1 MTDFDPEAAA
11 AFDALGQEVRIGIL
25 EALVQERVDD
35 PRSPGA
41 SFSELR
47 ERVGVSDSG
56 RFNYHLDRLTGRFVQ
71 ETDAGYEL
79 NAAGQKVVG
88 AVLSRSF
95 GSEGQSGPTALNAP
109 CRACG
114 ETVRARYE
122 AGKLLVECDNGH
134 LNHSDYLPGSLV
146 EERPLPEVT
155 ALAALLGQQD
165 LDLVTRDVCPSC
177 YRAIESGV
185 VLEAGAPV
193 LEAQCHDCGRFFRA
207 PISLAVLTHPVLQ
220 AFYLERGRDVRE
232 ASLWSLPF
240 LTDSDRAHVDSESPL
255 RVTVDAS
262 YDGDALRFSLNE
274 DASVIEYHV
283 ERIRAERD

>member
-11 AFDALGQEVRIGIL
+11 SFDALGQEVRIGIL

-35 PRSPGA
+35 PRNPGA

-47 ERVGVSDSG
+47 ERVGVTDSG
-56 RFNYHLDRLTGRFVQ
+56 RFNYHLDKLTGRFVR

-79 NAAGQKVVG
+79 NAAGQEVVG

-95 GSEGQSGPTALNAP
+95 DSERQSGPTALDAP

-114 ETVRARYE
+114 ETARARYE
-122 AGKLLVECDNGH
+122 DGKLFVECDNGH

-146 EERPLPEVT
+146 EERPLPEAM
-155 ALAALLGQQD
+155 ALATLLGQQD

-177 YRAIESGV
+177 YREIESGV
-185 VLEAGAPV
+185 VLEEGAPA
-193 LEAQCHDCGRFFRA
+193 LDGRCHDCGHFFRG
-207 PISLAVLTHPVLQ
+207 PVSLAVLTHPVLQ

-240 LTDSDRAHVDSESPL
+240 LTDSDRARVDSESPL

-262 YDGDALRFSLNE
+262 YDGDALRFSLDE